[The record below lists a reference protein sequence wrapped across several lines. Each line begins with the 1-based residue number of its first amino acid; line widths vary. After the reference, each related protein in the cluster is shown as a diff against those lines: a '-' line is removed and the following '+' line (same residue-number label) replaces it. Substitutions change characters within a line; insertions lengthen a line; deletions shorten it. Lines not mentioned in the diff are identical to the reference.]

1 MGFNQHQIE
10 EIRYAINNCP
20 EHFTPT
26 QIEEYIKKLNEI
38 SQVHWSRFD
47 DFWGNMTQHLEGLEN
62 HTFKQWID
70 IVYEEHKKRVETDD
84 EYDSDSDTDEE

>member
-10 EIRYAINNCP
+10 EIRYAINNSP

-38 SQVHWSRFD
+38 SQLHWSQFD
-47 DFWGNMTQHLEGLEN
+47 DFWGNMMQHLEGLEDC
-62 HTFKQWID
+62 TFKQWID
-70 IVYEEHKKRVETDD
+70 SVYEEHKKKVETDD
-84 EYDSDSDTDEE
+84 EYDSDSDE

>member
-1 MGFNQHQIE
+1 MGFNRQQIA
-10 EIRYAINNCP
+10 EIRYAMNKYP

-26 QIEEYIKKLNEI
+26 QIEEYIEKLNEI
-38 SQVHWSRFD
+38 SQFHWIRFD

-62 HTFKQWID
+62 NTFKQWID

-84 EYDSDSDTDEE
+84 EYDSDEE